1 MQASECPKV
10 RACVL
15 LVDDDA
21 SVRRSLV
28 RLLRAHD
35 YDVLEAEDATMALQI
50 LATVLPAAVV
60 MDMVMPGEDP
70 LSVARKIKGEPRT
83 AKVPII
89 ALTASPP
96 NGPDSNLFAGVLPKP
111 SDAGI
116 LLETIERAI
125 AGAPANG

>member
-1 MQASECPKV
+1 MSEFQPL
-10 RACVL
+10 RACIL

-35 YDVLEAEDATMALQI
+35 YDVVEAEDATTALQI
-50 LATVLPAAVV
+50 LANVRPAVVV

-70 LSVARKIKGEPRT
+70 LSAAKRIKREPRT
-83 AKVPII
+83 AVVPII

-96 NGPDSNLFAGVLPKP
+96 NGPDCVLFADVLPKP
-111 SDAGI
+111 SDAEA
-116 LLETIERAI
+116 LLAAIERAI
-125 AGAPANG
+125 AGSLPNT

>member
-1 MQASECPKV
+1 L
-10 RACVL
+10 RACIL

-35 YDVLEAEDATMALQI
+35 YDVVEAEDAATALQI
-50 LATVLPAAVV
+50 LADVRPALIV

-70 LSVARKIKGEPRT
+70 LSAARKIKHEPRT
-83 AKVPII
+83 AAVPII

-96 NGPDSNLFAGVLPKP
+96 NGPDCVLFADVLPKP
-111 SDAGI
+111 SDAEA
-116 LLETIERAI
+116 LLAAIERAI
-125 AGAPANG
+125 AGALPNS